1 MESKRNI
8 SIKIHTNVFILRITL
23 IFNRSEETD
32 EGLAELASQ
41 VDSPEPGEADL
52 GVFRRG
58 ATIRECLIKYF
69 NSNFSENFIYTYKFF
84 LQYFF
89 SNYFSFVHLNILSLG
104 TCLATKICYKKC
116 LDDPTLRLKN
126 YDYRLLQDY
135 K

>member
-32 EGLAELASQ
+32 ERLAELASQ
-41 VDSPEPGEADL
+41 VDSPEPGEAEL

-69 NSNFSENFIYTYKFF
+69 DYFNSNFSENFM
-84 LQYFF
+84 
-89 SNYFSFVHLNILSLG
+89 NYFSFVHLNILSLG
-104 TCLATKICYKKC
+104 TSLATKIFYTKC
-116 LDDPTLRLKN
+116 LDDPALRLKN